1 MSERRLKRLARSL
14 MPRAIRPRQI
24 VAGPLRGSSLV
35 TSWYDY
41 PAGLLG
47 RTERPLLDW
56 FASNVRPGDTWID
69 VGAYCGYTA
78 FALARLVG
86 PTGRVFSFEPVAAT
100 ANCIYQGRALNGL
113 TQVTVLPLGLGA
125 PETLEMR
132 RLGVTHGMAD
142 ATLPPGDARWFVDV
156 PMVRFDWLW
165 PLVHRADGTIHGVK
179 IDVQGMEVEA
189 LTGMREALKQWR
201 PRVVVELHAGV
212 SRERVVAL
220 MREAGYSSNA
230 VAIEPI
236 AGEET
241 PRFLDDHSYA
251 FHPA

>member
-1 MSERRLKRLARSL
+1 MSQHGMKDLVRSVL
-14 MPRAIRPRQI
+14 PRGIRPRQI

-86 PTGRVFSFEPVAAT
+86 PAGRVFSFEPVPAT
-100 ANCIYQGRALNGL
+100 AHCLYQGRALNGL

-132 RLGVTHGMAD
+132 RLGITHGMAD
-142 ATLPPGDARWFVDV
+142 ATLSPGTKSQRLLLKKA
-156 PMVRFDWLW
+156 
-165 PLVHRADGTIHGVK
+165 H
-179 IDVQGMEVEA
+179 EA
-189 LTGMREALKQWR
+189 LS
-201 PRVVVELHAGV
+201 
-212 SRERVVAL
+212 SRGSTRT
-220 MREAGYSSNA
+220 SKT
-230 VAIEPI
+230 I
-236 AGEET
+236 AACCARSPCGFT
-241 PRFLDDHSYA
+241 
-251 FHPA
+251 